1 MKQNEKKVV
10 APSEQCD
17 RWPWM
22 SGMQLVHTSY
32 FKAQSLPFFADFSLQ
47 PQRALSLLQFQGTT
61 LNVFVAAVGT
71 KEQLAVKGIQ
81 RTERKKTYISS
92 SPRRNVVDR
101 SMSLCLGVLWAQVD
115 CSGSRKPDEKKMQMD

>member
-1 MKQNEKKVV
+1 MKQKEKKVV

-61 LNVFVAAVGT
+61 LNVFVAAVET

-81 RTERKKTYISS
+81 RTERKKNLHFFLSEAECGGS
-92 SPRRNVVDR
+92 FHVFVLR
-101 SMSLCLGVLWAQVD
+101 CLVGTGRLF
-115 CSGSRKPDEKKMQMD
+115 R